1 MANYPIHRMC
11 KDNDTL
17 LGATTSFYSDECAES
32 MCVLHLRDE
41 LHKDAKGNLQRYYRL
56 HAYHPHTI
64 EMALRY
70 EINCPECNSGRLK
83 QVGRC
88 LNSHELGLYICPV
101 CEKRKSSY

>member
-1 MANYPIHRMC
+1 MPR
-11 KDNDTL
+11 
-17 LGATTSFYSDECAES
+17 ATFSAITGS
-32 MCVLHLRDE
+32 MPTV
-41 LHKDAKGNLQRYYRL
+41 
-56 HAYHPHTI
+56 HTI